1 MDQATLKDLIA
12 QVIRD
17 VVAESAA
24 PAAAPAAAAAPAGG
38 GVATMSPTAVGEL
51 RIAEAGDAQRGTDPK
66 EVVVALSP
74 AFSTTLHETIIGIPH
89 AIVLKEIC
97 AGIEE
102 EGMKYRFV
110 RLYKTADV
118 GFLAHEAAKLSGS
131 GIGIQ
136 SRGTTVIHQKDLP
149 PLSNIELFSQSP
161 LIDEATFRAIGKNAA
176 KYAKGET
183 PQPVPVR
190 NDQMARPKYQA
201 IAALLHN
208 KETTLC
214 DLSKKTQALQVSI
227 G

>member
-1 MDQATLKDLIA
+1 MDQATLKSIIE
-12 QVIRD
+12 QVISEMA
-17 VVAESAA
+17 AEASSGSAK
-24 PAAAPAAAAAPAGG
+24 PAAAAP
-38 GVATMSPTAVGEL
+38 VSPKATVTITETGP
-51 RIAEAGDAQRGTDPK
+51 AQRGADPK
-66 EVVVALSP
+66 EVVIGLSP
-74 AFSTTLHETIIGIPH
+74 AFSSAIFETIIGLPH
-89 AIVLKEIC
+89 GAVLKEIC

-131 GIGIQ
+131 GIGIGIQ

-161 LIDEATFRAIGKNAA
+161 LIDAATFRAIGKNAA
-176 KYAKGET
+176 KYAKGES